1 MHHTVVKSI
10 SSVYGS
16 NMLQNIK
23 FEYSNICEEC
33 GFAVIIMLFFYAA
46 TLVLVDM
53 SQGCSGEM
61 VTYSC
66 TVTQGFA
73 LQWIVDPFIVG
84 SDPIQFVLGTTPIGR
99 SVDCNG
105 VTPPQCSNIIFVATF
120 TNAANRMTGTNGDV
134 ADMTSTLTITT
145 TVRLNGTVVQC
156 RRVTE
161 SGSAT
166 FNRTLHIAGAPMLL
180 FVSIVVYA

>member
-1 MHHTVVKSI
+1 
-10 SSVYGS
+10 
-16 NMLQNIK
+16 MLQNIK
-23 FEYSNICEEC
+23 FEYLNICEEC

-53 SQGCSGEM
+53 RQGCSGEM

-84 SDPIQFVLGTTPIGR
+84 SDPIQFVLGTTPVGR

-156 RRVTE
+156 RGSTE
-161 SGSAT
+161 DAFPIISSTVNVAGT
-166 FNRTLHIAGAPMLL
+166 FMLL
-180 FVSIVVYA
+180 FWYIAVIVSWC

>member
-1 MHHTVVKSI
+1 
-10 SSVYGS
+10 
-16 NMLQNIK
+16 MLQNIK
-23 FEYSNICEEC
+23 FGYSNICEEC
-33 GFAVIIMLFFYAA
+33 GFVVIIMLFFYPA

-53 SQGCSGEM
+53 RQGCSGEM

-84 SDPIQFVLGTTPIGR
+84 SDPIQFVLGITPVGR

-120 TNAANRMTGTNGDV
+120 TNATNHMTGTNGDV

-156 RRVTE
+156 RGATE
-161 SGSAT
+161 SGLLLI
-166 FNRTLHIAGAPMLL
+166 NRTLHIAGAPMLL